1 MYYECSCANITL
13 EEWKRKMKGS
23 KPINYR
29 WLVAKIKKHLP
40 WLYDD
45 LMLDLYN
52 PYQDQCRVTRDYYI
66 LVWSSIEFF
75 IKKIKEKKTN

>member
-1 MYYECSCANITL
+1 MYYECSCADITS

-23 KPINYR
+23 KPINYK

-40 WLYDD
+40 WLYDN
-45 LMLDLYN
+45 LRLDLRN

-66 LVWSSIEFF
+66 LVSSSIEYF
-75 IKKIKEKKTN
+75 IKKTQ